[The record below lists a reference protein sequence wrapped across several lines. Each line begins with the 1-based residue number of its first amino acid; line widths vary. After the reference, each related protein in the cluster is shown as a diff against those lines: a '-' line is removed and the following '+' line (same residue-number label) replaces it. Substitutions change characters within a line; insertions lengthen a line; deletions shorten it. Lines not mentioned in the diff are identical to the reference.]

1 MAPGAEM
8 AISVP
13 YTVAVPK
20 RGTEETVETEQAAS
34 NISRVGVQTVF
45 AEAEKEKLIAC
56 EACALLQKNM
66 VGARRSPASHFLLQ
80 EDMESNRR

>member
-45 AEAEKEKLIAC
+45 AEAEKEKLI
-56 EACALLQKNM
+56 QKCT
-66 VGARRSPASHFLLQ
+66 VVVKRVRFF
-80 EDMESNRR
+80 RKTW